1 MNCTHFDILCVF
13 CCSKRLK
20 KHELLQ
26 LINKCYY
33 SPGLLA
39 TSQQP
44 SLSFAI
50 APARNCGKWEKT
62 RAYKVHR
69 IFQNTPS
76 VQAAAFFRAPA
87 ASWSEPWLVLLTYGN
102 KHFHHFLHIQDLQD
116 QIHLLAFSTLC
127 QQTSRPSKGAV
138 SPSHFLQQAY
148 LEEPLEK

>member
-1 MNCTHFDILCVF
+1 MNYYNLSINVTIHLVF
-13 CCSKRLK
+13 QPHPNSPASA
-20 KHELLQ
+20 LLQ
-26 LINKCYY
+26 LLQ
-33 SPGLLA
+33 G
-39 TSQQP
+39 TV
-44 SLSFAI
+44 
-50 APARNCGKWEKT
+50 GKWEKT

-102 KHFHHFLHIQDLQD
+102 RHFHHFLHIQDLQD

-138 SPSHFLQQAY
+138 SPSHFFQQAY
-148 LEEPLEK
+148 LEEPLEKWGRWYVGGPIRIMSAC